1 MPSSNEATGTNQL
14 PLSRIKKIIGTDQ
27 DINMCSNNAAFV
39 ITLATE
45 MFIQY
50 MAESGHNVVKSERKP
65 RRNIQYR
72 DLSSAVSH
80 VDNLEFLSDIIP
92 RTVPLKIVKANAH
105 LPNTLIPSKYTVPP
119 TTHSTS
125 TPTNSHADPSSYA
138 GPSHAGPSNPNTY
151 SPSLDTAPP
160 RVSVSG
166 LLDSASS
173 FLPGLNRIYIQNPHQ
188 SQHQT
193 QAQPQPQQ
201 YLQSQSQPQN
211 YLQPHS
217 PPQPQLHPTHPSPN
231 PIPNPTPTIHETSHP
246 NPHPH
251 SPPHHHTNGFTPT
264 NKPNRKTSSGATE
277 DEDPNAQLRM
287 ESLANDDDY
296 DDDNDEEE
304 EEEEEDVE
312 MS

>member
-1 MPSSNEATGTNQL
+1 MPSNYSSVPPQEVTGTTQL

-80 VDNLEFLSDIIP
+80 IDNLEFLSDIVP
-92 RTVPLKIVKANAH
+92 KTVPLKLVKANAH
-105 LPNTLIPSKYTVPP
+105 LANNLAKSKSTIPP
-119 TTHSTS
+119 TNPPFPQPAT
-125 TPTNSHADPSSYA
+125 SYA
-138 GPSHAGPSNPNTY
+138 GPSAPTANPNSFPQ
-151 SPSLDTAPP
+151 SPLLDTAPP

-166 LLDSASS
+166 LLDDSADASTS
-173 FLPGLNRIYIQNPHQ
+173 TPALNQI
-188 SQHQT
+188 
-193 QAQPQPQQ
+193 QPQPP
-201 YLQSQSQPQN
+201 SQPQTQN
-211 YLQPHS
+211 VS
-217 PPQPQLHPTHPSPN
+217 PTQTTTATTPAHPIT
-231 PIPNPTPTIHETSHP
+231 IP
-246 NPHPH
+246 
-251 SPPHHHTNGFTPT
+251 NGFTPT
-264 NKPNRKTSSGATE
+264 NKPQKQQEQRRVSTATE

-287 ESLANDDDY
+287 ESQANSDDH
-296 DDDNDEEE
+296 NEEE
-304 EEEEEDVE
+304 DDDVE